1 MRGRPRANRRQ
12 HRGKRLEAIELVA
25 VAAGAPAGVI
35 AVLLATARVATGR
48 LQMTF
53 RVRSDPD
60 VLPGGRDRP
69 RANALQVGRIAG
81 GPAVR
86 AGVAEPGSGRH
97 STDTGMIV
105 SDVME
110 ARKPG
115 WGQGGKG
122 RCHRDPISK

>member
-53 RVRSDPD
+53 RVRRDPD
-60 VLPGGRDRP
+60 VLPGWRDRQT
-69 RANALQVGRIAG
+69 ANALQVRRIAG

-86 AGVAEPGSGRH
+86 PGVAEPDGGRH
-97 STDTGMIV
+97 PQET
-105 SDVME
+105 
-110 ARKPG
+110 
-115 WGQGGKG
+115 
-122 RCHRDPISK
+122 